1 MKSMV
6 RSSTTSNRRRSF
18 GGSSIEYIAVL
29 ALIVIPLGI
38 LAITVIMPMIGMYM
52 ERISTVIGWP
62 LG

>member
-1 MKSMV
+1 MKNMA
-6 RSSTTSNRRRSF
+6 RSKTTCDLRRSY
-18 GGSSIEYIAVL
+18 GGSSIEYMAVL

-38 LAITVIMPMIGMYM
+38 LAITVILPMIGLYM